1 MGSSMFMRQNTLNT
15 LQRTFFFVQVAN
27 GEELI
32 GQVVHDGAKQIEYF
46 AENVDQVVHGAILLV
61 HVVEHIV
68 QAVPVAEHDG
78 SACPDLKEEQPCVA
92 DECSLEF
99 IPIKTHS

>member
-1 MGSSMFMRQNTLNT
+1 MGLSMFMRQNTLKT

-32 GQVVHDGAKQIEYF
+32 GQVVYEVEQIEYF

-68 QAVPVAEHDG
+68 QAVPGAEHGG